1 MLKKPLL
8 NNKALNSAETNSS
21 GSSTI
26 QYTSTA
32 VKLWRPALLED
43 VASIQQLICTTTK
56 ELFGEFNLYE
66 LM

>member
-1 MLKKPLL
+1 MVKKT
-8 NNKALNSAETNSS
+8 NKAQNSAETNSS
-21 GSSTI
+21 GSSVI

-43 VASIQQLICTTTK
+43 VTSIQQLICPTTK
-56 ELFGEFNLYE
+56 ELFGKFDLSQ